1 MAESG
6 APVAFKNLMR
16 TSVCGGHNLPPLVE
30 IWLRSLPKLGGET
43 IGGGEGSIGVA
54 LLLLTFSTIFASMN
68 QYFIDKLSLFLTD
81 VIFDNSEGN

>member
-54 LLLLTFSTIFASMN
+54 LLLTLSTIFASMN
-68 QYFIDKLSLFLTD
+68 QYFISYRSGF
-81 VIFDNSEGN
+81 